1 MTSRI
6 HVARHVQSI
15 VPPQVHK
22 ALSALSYDLG
32 RSIGELVLDG
42 VLLVLRHHDRGAGLP
57 EPQRPLSLLARA
69 R

>member
-1 MTSRI
+1 
-6 HVARHVQSI
+6 
-15 VPPQVHK
+15 
-22 ALSALSYDLG
+22 
-32 RSIGELVLDG
+32 VLDG